1 MQSIVIGFCLFA
13 PVPIGVASSLL
24 APQAASALTP
34 GAAHGN
40 VKPAV
45 NGRSP
50 GGAAQFTTVLP
61 PRPFDSQWQLQRV
74 GVLINNATMVSLG
87 ALLLALAVWF
97 EPDNQRLLARWKA
110 FRRWALAACK
120 GFLLLIPL

>member
-1 MQSIVIGFCLFA
+1 MNSNLPPAIT
-13 PVPIGVASSLL
+13 PNASLARLL
-24 APQAASALTP
+24 SVLSVVLLVVDLAA
-34 GAAHGN
+34 
-40 VKPAV
+40 V
-45 NGRSP
+45 
-50 GGAAQFTTVLP
+50 FTTVLP
-61 PRPFDSQWQLQRV
+61 PRPFDSQWQLQLV

>member
-1 MQSIVIGFCLFA
+1 M
-13 PVPIGVASSLL
+13 
-24 APQAASALTP
+24 
-34 GAAHGN
+34 
-40 VKPAV
+40 
-45 NGRSP
+45 
-50 GGAAQFTTVLP
+50 
-61 PRPFDSQWQLQRV
+61 
-74 GVLINNATMVSLG
+74 INNATMVSLG